1 MCGGRSAPAPAPPPP
16 PPAPPPIPSPVR
28 NEQGAALSKSA
39 SQRAALAA
47 GGGTQA
53 STILTG
59 GLGLTG
65 SARSRAKKT
74 LLGT

>member
-1 MCGGRSAPAPAPPPP
+1 MCVGGSAPAPAPPPP
-16 PPAPPPIPSPVR
+16 SPPPPIPPPIR
-28 NEQGAALSKSA
+28 NEQGAAISRGA

-59 GLGLTG
+59 GFGLMG
-65 SARSRAKKT
+65 SARSSAKKT